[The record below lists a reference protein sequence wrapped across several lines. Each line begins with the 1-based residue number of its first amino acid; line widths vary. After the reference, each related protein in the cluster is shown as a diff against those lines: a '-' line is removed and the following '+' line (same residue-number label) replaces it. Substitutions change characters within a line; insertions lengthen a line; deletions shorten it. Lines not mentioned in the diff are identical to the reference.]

1 MFWFLVRFYASEYNI
16 MTQYLDAVLNGKK
29 RLSEE
34 KIDKLPTSLYRH
46 KTKDEDY
53 WLTRF
58 ASGRTVKE
66 FADKRKKDEV
76 TYG

>member
-1 MFWFLVRFYASEYNI
+1 
-16 MTQYLDAVLNGKK
+16 MTQYLNEILAGKE

-34 KIDKLPTSLYRH
+34 KIDKLVTSLYRH

-53 WLTRF
+53 YLTRF

-76 TYG
+76 SYG

>member
-1 MFWFLVRFYASEYNI
+1 
-16 MTQYLDAVLNGKK
+16 MTQYLNAILEGKQ

-34 KIDKLPTSLYRH
+34 ELDKLFTSLYRH

-58 ASGRTVKE
+58 ASGRSVKE

>member
-1 MFWFLVRFYASEYNI
+1 
-16 MTQYLDAVLNGKK
+16 MTQYLNEILAGKE
-29 RLSEE
+29 RMSEE
-34 KIDKLPTSLYRH
+34 ELDKLPTSLYRH

-58 ASGRTVKE
+58 ASGRSVKE

-76 TYG
+76 IYGED

>member
-1 MFWFLVRFYASEYNI
+1 
-16 MTQYLDAVLNGKK
+16 MTQYLNEILAGKE
-29 RLSEE
+29 RISEE
-34 KIDKLPTSLYRH
+34 KLDKLITSLYRH

-58 ASGRTVKE
+58 ASGRSVKE
-66 FADKRKKDEV
+66 FTDKRKKDEV

>member
-1 MFWFLVRFYASEYNI
+1 
-16 MTQYLDAVLNGKK
+16 MTQYLNEILAGKE

-34 KIDKLPTSLYRH
+34 ELDKLSTSLYRH

-58 ASGRTVKE
+58 ASGREVKQ

>member
-1 MFWFLVRFYASEYNI
+1 
-16 MTQYLDAVLNGKK
+16 MTQYLNEILAGKE

-34 KIDKLPTSLYRH
+34 ELDKLPTSLYRH

-76 TYG
+76 TYGQD

>member
-1 MFWFLVRFYASEYNI
+1 
-16 MTQYLDAVLNGKK
+16 MTQYLNEILAGKE
-29 RLSEE
+29 RMSEE
-34 KIDKLPTSLYRH
+34 ELDKLPTSLYRH

-58 ASGRTVKE
+58 ASGRSIKE

>member
-1 MFWFLVRFYASEYNI
+1 
-16 MTQYLDAVLNGKK
+16 MTQYLNEILAGKE

-34 KIDKLPTSLYRH
+34 KIDKLVTSLYRH

-58 ASGRTVKE
+58 ASGRSVKE

>member
-1 MFWFLVRFYASEYNI
+1 
-16 MTQYLDAVLNGKK
+16 MTQYLNEILTGKE
-29 RLSEE
+29 RVSEE
-34 KIDKLPTSLYRH
+34 ELDKLVTSLYRH

-53 WLTRF
+53 YLTRF

-66 FADKRKKDEV
+66 FTDKRKKDEV

>member
-1 MFWFLVRFYASEYNI
+1 
-16 MTQYLDAVLNGKK
+16 MTQYLNEILAGKE
-29 RLSEE
+29 RVSEE
-34 KIDKLPTSLYRH
+34 ELDKLVTSLYRH

-53 WLTRF
+53 YLTRF

-76 TYG
+76 SYG

>member
-1 MFWFLVRFYASEYNI
+1 
-16 MTQYLDAVLNGKK
+16 MTQYLNEILAGKE

-34 KIDKLPTSLYRH
+34 KIDKLVTSLYRH

-53 WLTRF
+53 YLTRF

-76 TYG
+76 TYGES